1 MKNITEDTERKKI
14 METTSLPLLIMSSP
28 ATGDQIMTVVGIG
41 GAICVVLVIIVLL
54 MGRRRK

>member
-1 MKNITEDTERKKI
+1 MV
-14 METTSLPLLIMSSP
+14 ETTSLPLLIMSSP

-41 GAICVVLVIIVLL
+41 GAICVALVIVVLL